1 MTRRGIV
8 CAGNW
13 LIDTV
18 KTLDRFPPEGELAQ
32 VLRTDRAAGGACN
45 LLFDLAKLQ
54 AGLPLW
60 GCGCVGD
67 DHGGRWLLSELD
79 RLNINSDCMRTV
91 PGGETAGTDVMSVGG
106 KRTFFYN
113 AGCNRL
119 FTTED
124 LAGIDVPAKI
134 VYLAYILLLPALDA
148 PDAEYG
154 TCAARALAGLQQK
167 GYLTAVDLVSAAPE
181 RFMEIVPPALP
192 HMDIFVINEVEAG
205 NLCNMK
211 LRKDDGSL
219 DEPLLEKAA
228 RKLLELGVHKLAAI
242 HYPEGCVAATAE
254 GEFSVMPSCPMEKKD
269 IVGTNGA
276 GDAFFAGLLY
286 AYHEGKTLPEMLR
299 YASASARFNLRHATA
314 NGGAPTLTELE
325 DFLKSKAEC

>member
-8 CAGNW
+8 SAGNW

-32 VLRTDRAAGGACN
+32 VLKIDRAAGGACN
-45 LLFDLAKLQ
+45 LLFDLAKLRTD
-54 AGLPLW
+54 LPLW

-67 DHGGRWLLSELD
+67 DDGGRWLRAELA
-79 RLNINSDCMRTV
+79 RRNINGDHLRIV
-91 PGGETAGTDVMSVGG
+91 PGGETAGTDVMSANG

-113 AGCNRL
+113 AGCNKV
-119 FTTED
+119 FDEKD
-124 LAGIDVPAKI
+124 LASVNVPAKI

-154 TCAARALAGLQQK
+154 TCAARALADLRER
-167 GYLTAVDLVSAAPE
+167 GYLTAVDLVSAAPDT
-181 RFMEIVPPALP
+181 FMKTVPPALP
-192 HMDIFVINEVEAG
+192 HVDIFVINEIEAG

-211 LRKDDGSL
+211 LRREDGSL

-228 RKLLELGVHKLAAI
+228 RQLLKLGVHELAAI
-242 HYPEGCVAATAE
+242 HYPEGCVAATAS
-254 GEFSVMPSCPMEKKD
+254 GEFCSMPSCPMDKKD

-286 AYHEGKTLPEMLR
+286 AYHEGKTLPEMIR

-314 NGGAPTLTELE
+314 NDGAPTLTELE
-325 DFLKSKAEC
+325 EFLEQHPW

>member
-32 VLRTDRAAGGACN
+32 VLRIDRAAGGACN
-45 LLFDLAKLQ
+45 LLFDLARLQ
-54 AGLPLW
+54 TDLPLW
-60 GCGCVGD
+60 GCGCVGED
-67 DHGGRWLLSELD
+67 DGGRWLRAELE
-79 RLNINSDCMRTV
+79 RLNINSDFLRTV
-91 PGGETAGTDVMSVGG
+91 PGGGTAGTDVMSVDG

-113 AGCNRL
+113 AGCNRV
-119 FTTED
+119 FGEKD
-124 LAGIDVPAKI
+124 LASVNVPARI

-154 TCAARALAGLQQK
+154 TCAARALAGLRER

-181 RFMEIVPPALP
+181 TFMKTVPPALP
-192 HMDIFVINEVEAG
+192 HIDIFVINEVEAG
-205 NLCNMK
+205 NLCGMQ
-211 LRKDDGSL
+211 LRKKDGSL
-219 DEPLLEKAA
+219 DDPLLEKAA
-228 RKLLELGVHKLAAI
+228 HKLLDLGVHKLAAI
-242 HYPEGCVAATAE
+242 HYPEGCVAATAD
-254 GEFSVMPSCPMEKKD
+254 GGFCAMPSCPIEKRE

-286 AYHEGKTLPEMLR
+286 AYHEGKTLEEMIR
-299 YASASARFNLRHATA
+299 YASASAVFNLRCATA
-314 NGGAPTLTELE
+314 NGGAPTLNELE
-325 DFLKSKAEC
+325 TFLRTRG

>member
-32 VLRTDRAAGGACN
+32 VLRMDRAAGGACN

-54 AGLPLW
+54 AGLTLW

-67 DHGGRWLLSELD
+67 DEGGRWLLSKLQC
-79 RLNINSDCMRTV
+79 LNINSDYLRTV

-119 FTTED
+119 FAEED
-124 LAGIDVPAKI
+124 LAKIGVPAKI
-134 VYLAYILLLPALDA
+134 VYLAYILLLPALDE

-154 TCAARALAGLQQK
+154 TRAARALAG
-167 GYLTAVDLVSAAPE
+167 
-181 RFMEIVPPALP
+181 
-192 HMDIFVINEVEAG
+192 
-205 NLCNMK
+205 
-211 LRKDDGSL
+211 
-219 DEPLLEKAA
+219 
-228 RKLLELGVHKLAAI
+228 
-242 HYPEGCVAATAE
+242 
-254 GEFSVMPSCPMEKKD
+254 
-269 IVGTNGA
+269 
-276 GDAFFAGLLY
+276 
-286 AYHEGKTLPEMLR
+286 
-299 YASASARFNLRHATA
+299 
-314 NGGAPTLTELE
+314 
-325 DFLKSKAEC
+325 

>member
-32 VLRTDRAAGGACN
+32 ILRTDRAAGGACN
-45 LLFDLAKLQ
+45 LLFDLAKLRTD
-54 AGLPLW
+54 LPLW
-60 GCGCVGD
+60 GCGCVGED
-67 DHGGRWLLSELD
+67 EGGRWLSSELEH
-79 RLNINSDCMRTV
+79 LNINGDLLRMV

-119 FTTED
+119 FGEED
-124 LAGIDVPAKI
+124 LAQIRVPAKI
-134 VYLAYILLLPALDA
+134 VYLAYILLLPSLDE
-148 PDAEYG
+148 PDAEFG
-154 TCAARALAGLQQK
+154 TRAARALAGLRQN
-167 GYLTAVDLVSAAPE
+167 GYLTAVDLISAAPE
-181 RFMEIVPPALP
+181 RFMKIVPSALP
-192 HMDIFVINEVEAG
+192 QIDIFVINEVEAG
-205 NLCNMK
+205 NLCGMQ
-211 LRKDDGSL
+211 LRKPDGSL

-228 RKLLELGVHKLAAI
+228 RKLLDLGVHELAAI
-242 HYPEGCVAATAE
+242 HYPEGCVAAAAD
-254 GEFSVMPSCPMEKKD
+254 GAFCSMPSCPMEKKD